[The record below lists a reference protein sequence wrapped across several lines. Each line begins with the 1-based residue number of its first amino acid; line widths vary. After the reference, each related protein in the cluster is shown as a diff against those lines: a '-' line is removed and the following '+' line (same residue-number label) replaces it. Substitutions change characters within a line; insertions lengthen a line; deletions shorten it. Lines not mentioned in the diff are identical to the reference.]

1 MSIGLKQTLL
11 LSLAAALFA
20 IGVHRTLVEG
30 LYQNYW
36 LFMLSLGFLMW
47 YGYNRRLLQEKER
60 EARNYPAKPA
70 QKAGSPKKKQR

>member
-47 YGYNRRLLQEKER
+47 FGYNRRLLQEKER
-60 EARNYPAKPA
+60 EANYPAKPA
-70 QKAGSPKKKQR
+70 EKGKRPKLKK